1 MDNIV
6 YIEEIGY
13 CREITINRY
22 NQDGVNEPYNI
33 YEPIENC

>member
-13 CREITINRY
+13 CREITVNRY
-22 NQDGVNEPYNI
+22 NEYGINEPYNI
-33 YEPIENC
+33 YEPVENC

>member
-13 CREITINRY
+13 CREITVNRY

-33 YEPIENC
+33 YELIENC

>member
-13 CREITINRY
+13 CREITVNRY
-22 NQDGVNEPYNI
+22 NEDGINEPYNI
-33 YEPIENC
+33 YETVENC